1 MGSLEK
7 DFDQGTTGRDMGR
20 IRIEE
25 VTSTNLSLLRDINQK
40 IFPILTV
47 TNMSDN
53 QWSQFVKKDS
63 GFAFLAYW
71 NDMLAGAVCC
81 QLTDNNGLYLR
92 FIGTLNRHRRKGV
105 AKKLMQRV
113 LQEAQERDVHNI
125 ISYVRNDNK
134 AAIHINQ
141 KFGFGITSN
150 DKGPESL
157 RDGED
162 APHQQPCTCLCLR
175 LRDNLE
181 TIFDSTGLNWLGP
194 PIMGKNTHNL
204 KTTFGFCW
212 KNFTKKHR

>member
-1 MGSLEK
+1 MGDLWRKRRSKPSKESSVYKKTLNGEEQP
-7 DFDQGTTGRDMGR
+7 DTDMGR
-20 IRIEE
+20 IRLEE
-25 VTSTNLSLLRDINQK
+25 VTSTNLTLLRDINQK

-47 TNMSDN
+47 TDMSAN

-105 AKKLMQRV
+105 AKKLMQKV
-113 LQEAQERDVHNI
+113 LEEAKERDVHNI

-150 DKGPESL
+150 DKRDPSL
-157 RDGED
+157 YVMEKMLHNNNP
-162 APHQQPCTCLCLR
+162 APP
-175 LRDNLE
+175 
-181 TIFDSTGLNWLGP
+181 SA
-194 PIMGKNTHNL
+194 
-204 KTTFGFCW
+204 
-212 KNFTKKHR
+212 

>member
-20 IRIEE
+20 IRLEE

-113 LQEAQERDVHNI
+113 LQEAKERDVHNI

-150 DKGPESL
+150 DKRDPSL
-157 RDGED
+157 FVMEKM
-162 APHQQPCTCLCLR
+162 L
-175 LRDNLE
+175 
-181 TIFDSTGLNWLGP
+181 
-194 PIMGKNTHNL
+194 HNNNPVL
-204 KTTFGFCW
+204 PSA
-212 KNFTKKHR
+212 

>member
-92 FIGTLNRHRRKGV
+92 FIGTLNRHRRSPFV
-105 AKKLMQRV
+105 YILVTFSMF
-113 LQEAQERDVHNI
+113 

-150 DKGPESL
+150 DKRDPSL
-157 RDGED
+157 YVMEKMLHNNN
-162 APHQQPCTCLCLR
+162 P
-175 LRDNLE
+175 
-181 TIFDSTGLNWLGP
+181 IP
-194 PIMGKNTHNL
+194 PPSA
-204 KTTFGFCW
+204 
-212 KNFTKKHR
+212 

>member
-20 IRIEE
+20 IRIEV
-25 VTSTNLSLLRDINQK
+25 VTSTNLSLLRDIHQK

-53 QWSQFVKKDS
+53 QWTQFVKKDP

-71 NDMLAGAVCC
+71 NDMLAVAVCS

-92 FIGTLNRHRRKGV
+92 FIGTLNKHRRKGV

-113 LQEAQERDVHNI
+113 LQEAKERDVHNI

-150 DKGPESL
+150 DKRDPSL
-157 RDGED
+157 FVMEKMLHNNN
-162 APHQQPCTCLCLR
+162 PV
-175 LRDNLE
+175 
-181 TIFDSTGLNWLGP
+181 P
-194 PIMGKNTHNL
+194 PSA
-204 KTTFGFCW
+204 
-212 KNFTKKHR
+212 

>member
-92 FIGTLNRHRRKGV
+92 FIGTPSRHRRE
-105 AKKLMQRV
+105 MCT
-113 LQEAQERDVHNI
+113 
-125 ISYVRNDNK
+125 
-134 AAIHINQ
+134 
-141 KFGFGITSN
+141 TSSPMS
-150 DKGPESL
+150 GTTTRRRSTSTRSL
-157 RDGED
+157 V
-162 APHQQPCTCLCLR
+162 
-175 LRDNLE
+175 
-181 TIFDSTGLNWLGP
+181 SVS
-194 PIMGKNTHNL
+194 
-204 KTTFGFCW
+204 
-212 KNFTKKHR
+212 

>member
-63 GFAFLAYW
+63 GFAFHAYW

-113 LQEAQERDVHNI
+113 LQEAKERDVHNI
-125 ISYVRNDNK
+125 ISYVRNDNR
-134 AAIHINQ
+134 
-141 KFGFGITSN
+141 
-150 DKGPESL
+150 DPSL
-157 RDGED
+157 FVMEKM
-162 APHQQPCTCLCLR
+162 L
-175 LRDNLE
+175 
-181 TIFDSTGLNWLGP
+181 
-194 PIMGKNTHNL
+194 HNNNPVL
-204 KTTFGFCW
+204 PSA
-212 KNFTKKHR
+212 

>member
-1 MGSLEK
+1 
-7 DFDQGTTGRDMGR
+7 MGR
-20 IRIEE
+20 IRLEE
-25 VTSTNLSLLRDINQK
+25 VTSTNLTTLKDINQK

-47 TNMSDN
+47 T
-53 QWSQFVKKDS
+53 
-63 GFAFLAYW
+63 
-71 NDMLAGAVCC
+71 DMPAGAVCC

-150 DKGPESL
+150 DK
-157 RDGED
+157 R
-162 APHQQPCTCLCLR
+162 
-175 LRDNLE
+175 
-181 TIFDSTGLNWLGP
+181 
-194 PIMGKNTHNL
+194 
-204 KTTFGFCW
+204 
-212 KNFTKKHR
+212 

>member
-1 MGSLEK
+1 MGVYKKTLNGE
-7 DFDQGTTGRDMGR
+7 DQPDTDMGR
-20 IRIEE
+20 IRLEE
-25 VTSTNLSLLRDINQK
+25 VTSTNLTLLRDINQK

-47 TNMSDN
+47 TDMSAN

-105 AKKLMQRV
+105 AKKLMQKV
-113 LQEAQERDVHNI
+113 LEEAKERDVHNI

-150 DKGPESL
+150 DKRDPSL
-157 RDGED
+157 YVMEKM
-162 APHQQPCTCLCLR
+162 L
-175 LRDNLE
+175 
-181 TIFDSTGLNWLGP
+181 
-194 PIMGKNTHNL
+194 HN
-204 KTTFGFCW
+204 
-212 KNFTKKHR
+212 NNPVPASA

>member
-1 MGSLEK
+1 MGVSK
-7 DFDQGTTGRDMGR
+7 KTWTGEEQPDINMGR
-20 IRIEE
+20 IRLEE
-25 VTSTNLSLLRDINQK
+25 VTSTNLTLLRDINQK

-47 TNMSDN
+47 TDMSAN

-150 DKGPESL
+150 DKRDPSL
-157 RDGED
+157 FVMEKMLHINNPAPASVQIFSILFYTVGEGIS
-162 APHQQPCTCLCLR
+162 L
-175 LRDNLE
+175 
-181 TIFDSTGLNWLGP
+181 IF
-194 PIMGKNTHNL
+194 
-204 KTTFGFCW
+204 
-212 KNFTKKHR
+212 

>member
-92 FIGTLNRHRRKGV
+92 FIGTLNRQKREMCTTSSPMSGTTTR
-105 AKKLMQRV
+105 QR
-113 LQEAQERDVHNI
+113 
-125 ISYVRNDNK
+125 S
-134 AAIHINQ
+134 
-141 KFGFGITSN
+141 TSTR
-150 DKGPESL
+150 SL
-157 RDGED
+157 VSVS
-162 APHQQPCTCLCLR
+162 P
-175 LRDNLE
+175 
-181 TIFDSTGLNWLGP
+181 
-194 PIMGKNTHNL
+194 
-204 KTTFGFCW
+204 
-212 KNFTKKHR
+212 

>member
-1 MGSLEK
+1 MGVSKKTLTREQ
-7 DFDQGTTGRDMGR
+7 QGTKMGR
-20 IRIEE
+20 IRLEE
-25 VTSTNLSLLRDINQK
+25 VTSTNLTLLRDINQK

-113 LQEAQERDVHNI
+113 LEEAKARDVHNI
-125 ISYVRNDNK
+125 VSYVRNDNK

-150 DKGPESL
+150 DKRDPSL
-157 RDGED
+157 YMMEKMLHNNN
-162 APHQQPCTCLCLR
+162 PV
-175 LRDNLE
+175 
-181 TIFDSTGLNWLGP
+181 P
-194 PIMGKNTHNL
+194 PSA
-204 KTTFGFCW
+204 
-212 KNFTKKHR
+212 

>member
-1 MGSLEK
+1 MGSLQK
-7 DFDQGTTGRDMGR
+7 DFERGKTTRHRYGE
-20 IRIEE
+20 IRLEE
-25 VTSTNLSLLRDINQK
+25 VTSTNLTLLRDINQK
-40 IFPILTV
+40 TFPILTV
-47 TNMSDN
+47 TDMSAN

-134 AAIHINQ
+134 AAIHINH

-150 DKGPESL
+150 DKRDPSL
-157 RDGED
+157 FVMEKMLHINNP
-162 APHQQPCTCLCLR
+162 APA
-175 LRDNLE
+175 
-181 TIFDSTGLNWLGP
+181 SA
-194 PIMGKNTHNL
+194 
-204 KTTFGFCW
+204 
-212 KNFTKKHR
+212 

>member
-113 LQEAQERDVHNI
+113 LEEAKERDVHNI
-125 ISYVRNDNK
+125 ISYV
-134 AAIHINQ
+134 
-141 KFGFGITSN
+141 SN
-150 DKGPESL
+150 DKRDPSL
-157 RDGED
+157 YVMEKMLHNNN
-162 APHQQPCTCLCLR
+162 PV
-175 LRDNLE
+175 
-181 TIFDSTGLNWLGP
+181 P
-194 PIMGKNTHNL
+194 PSA
-204 KTTFGFCW
+204 
-212 KNFTKKHR
+212 

>member
-1 MGSLEK
+1 MGVSK
-7 DFDQGTTGRDMGR
+7 KTWTGEEQPDINMGR
-20 IRIEE
+20 IRLEE
-25 VTSTNLSLLRDINQK
+25 VSSTNLTLLRDINQK

-47 TNMSDN
+47 TDMSAN

-113 LQEAQERDVHNI
+113 LEEAKVRDVHNI
-125 ISYVRNDNK
+125 VSYVRNDNK

-141 KFGFGITSN
+141 KFGFGITST
-150 DKGPESL
+150 DK
-157 RDGED
+157 RDPSILHTSAVVQNCPKFIEK
-162 APHQQPCTCLCLR
+162 L
-175 LRDNLE
+175 
-181 TIFDSTGLNWLGP
+181 IFDDVHIYS
-194 PIMGKNTHNL
+194 
-204 KTTFGFCW
+204 
-212 KNFTKKHR
+212 

>member
-1 MGSLEK
+1 LAGPALPPITDHLQHDSHSHTVQRFLKK
-7 DFDQGTTGRDMGR
+7 DCF
-20 IRIEE
+20 
-25 VTSTNLSLLRDINQK
+25 LRDINQK

-113 LQEAQERDVHNI
+113 LQEAKERDVHNI

-150 DKGPESL
+150 DKRDPSL
-157 RDGED
+157 FVMEKMLHNNN
-162 APHQQPCTCLCLR
+162 PV
-175 LRDNLE
+175 
-181 TIFDSTGLNWLGP
+181 P
-194 PIMGKNTHNL
+194 PSA
-204 KTTFGFCW
+204 
-212 KNFTKKHR
+212 